1 MSKNRLGMGVGVV
14 NRRKGALARLKKQL
28 AGRPTFTLQN
38 GIKKQTSVEYVKE
51 QIAVLEK
58 KLQGVV

>member
-1 MSKNRLGMGVGVV
+1 MGVGVV